1 MKTETLTLPSYKN
14 AFKCSKCPQNN
25 GPTGCPVWLETTVTE
40 INTGEHKL
48 QRGCGFQMV
57 PSFLVDLAKVEDTRA
72 GEISSMKEA
81 VVDQVTKASLLY
93 MDRNND
99 KKTLPSQD

>member
-14 AFKCSKCPQNN
+14 AFKCSKCPQSN
-25 GPTGCPVWLETTVTE
+25 GPTGCPAWLETTVTE

-48 QRGCGFQMV
+48 QKGCGYQV
-57 PSFLVDLAKVEDTRA
+57 IPQLLVQLAKIEDTRA

-93 MDRNND
+93 MDKHNAR
-99 KKTLPSQD
+99 TQLPSQD